1 VAKKPV
7 KKASESLVNRAM
19 GAVKR
24 NPFKSIAVAVTV
36 LGALP
41 TAVAGVEIF
50 DPFTPALHY
59 WVRDQLEPLL
69 LVQNTQARSID
80 RFLLYQQTEALSKAK
95 ADPAARSSPVVQERI
110 KDLQDQANETEERIK
125 KSAAKK

>member
-1 VAKKPV
+1 MV
-7 KKASESLVNRAM
+7 KRIKRPPPAPPLFQRAV

-50 DPFTPALHY
+50 DPIIPALHY
-59 WVRDQLEPLL
+59 YVREQLEPLL

-80 RFLLYQQTEALSKAK
+80 RFLLYQQSEALAKAK
-95 ADPAARSSPVVQERI
+95 IDPAARTSPVVQERV
-110 KDLQDQANETEERIK
+110 KDLEQQVQDTETRIK
-125 KSAAKK
+125 KSTAK

>member
-1 VAKKPV
+1 
-7 KKASESLVNRAM
+7 M
-19 GAVKR
+19 GVVKR

-50 DPFTPALHY
+50 DPIIPALHY
-59 WVRDQLEPLL
+59 YVREQLEPLL

-95 ADPAARSSPVVQERI
+95 ADPAARASPVVQERI
-110 KDLQDQANETEERIK
+110 KDLEDQARETESRIK
-125 KSAAKK
+125 KSTAK